1 MLKDMTPVSESAK
14 ARRSWQ
20 LQAWDY
26 CCAHPWT
33 WKLSA
38 CLSLGAVTLGGTIA
52 ATLIVTRAPT
62 TDRVTVPISRPKTP
76 ERDLTWLADLNY
88 CAPESG
94 RTMQDCLIQIRLW
107 LDYAREIVAGEEAL
121 RYRAKASQF
130 MSLGTARACF
140 QKPQLVCLG
149 SFARNINRDL
159 EKAYTLPESD
169 RNAAIIG
176 AISQYQALVD
186 ARLGSPKT
194 APAPSRGIILRIF
207 EKAES
212 DIALYLGTD
221 PTSNTAL
228 DNLGEF
234 YEYNS
239 DLPTPKPSP
248 PLPVP
253 PSPPRP
259 LSQSP
264 SPTPQPIP
272 PPPGRR

>member
-1 MLKDMTPVSESAK
+1 MTSPSLPQTQKEQH
-14 ARRSWQ
+14 SWPI
-20 LQAWDY
+20 QAWQF
-26 CCAHPWT
+26 CRTHPLV
-33 WKLSA
+33 WKIGVSA
-38 CLSLGAVTLGGTIA
+38 ALGLITIGGTIT
-52 ATLIVTRAPT
+52 ATLIVSNPRTPE
-62 TDRVTVPISRPKTP
+62 RVTIPVSRPKAP
-76 ERDLTWLADLNY
+76 ERDLTWLADLDY
-88 CAPESG
+88 CAPDSD

-121 RYRAKASQF
+121 RYRAKASEF
-130 MSLGTARACF
+130 MSHAEIEKCF
-140 QKPQLVCLG
+140 QKPQLVCLN

-159 EKAYTLPESD
+159 EKAYRLPESD

-194 APAPSRGIILRIF
+194 APAPTRGIILRIF

-234 YEYNS
+234 YEYDG
-239 DLPTPKPSP
+239 DLPSDPSPANPAKEPKPA
-248 PLPVP
+248 
-253 PSPPRP
+253 PSPN
-259 LSQSP
+259 
-264 SPTPQPIP
+264 PQK
-272 PPPGRR
+272 R